1 MQDQDFDFFVQN
13 IEKLHKTYGH
23 KFLAIKNSSILGAY
37 FTFNEALE
45 TTLKTAELGT
55 FLIQECFDNVGKMV
69 NNFQGNVIPVST

>member
-13 IEKLHKTYGH
+13 IKKLHDTYGH
-23 KFLAIKNSSILGAY
+23 KFLAIKNSNILGAY
-37 FTFNEALE
+37 ATFNEALE

-69 NNFQGNVIPVST
+69 NNFQGNVIPVSA